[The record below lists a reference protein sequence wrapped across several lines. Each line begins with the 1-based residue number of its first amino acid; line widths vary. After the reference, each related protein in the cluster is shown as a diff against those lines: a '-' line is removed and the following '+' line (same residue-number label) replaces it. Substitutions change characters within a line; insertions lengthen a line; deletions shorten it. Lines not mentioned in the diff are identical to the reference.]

1 MGFPWSRSNSVKSP
15 ISPTSTPDFKTKRRS
30 SSFLRFTEKS
40 KAKATN
46 GLNGNGHV
54 QEEGEDEEVKPTML
68 QRAASSM
75 LPDHMAKRPEIE
87 SMLSEFASVLKASL
101 RPLPTGLDGRY
112 GKEPEPSSGFF
123 KDLKTFGI
131 GDLGTL
137 REVIQQKVTGDLID
151 DKTYI
156 TERII
161 QLIADLPTRSRN
173 RVAVTSDFVD
183 RLWNYHQ
190 NPPSSYVGQ
199 KYNYRQADGSF
210 NNIQFPYIGQAGQ
223 PYVRSVRPVI
233 QTPGAYP
240 DAGLIF
246 DAIMAR
252 SYYKRNP
259 NNVSSLLFYLGFV
272 ISHDLFKPHPDE
284 HDVSATSSY
293 LDLAPLYGSNV
304 EEVNKMRTFKDGK
317 LKIDCFSDKRIHA
330 YPPGV
335 GTILIMFS
343 RWHNYVAQTLAD
355 INEHG
360 RFSIPPGKKN
370 EESAARKR
378 DEDLFQTARLITC
391 GLYINIILTD
401 YLRTILALHR
411 TNSTWN
417 LDPRSALE
425 KSFSEN
431 GISRGIGNQISVEFN
446 FVHRWHS
453 CISKRDEMW
462 YEEMYATLFPGKDI
476 RNLDARTLAAGLA
489 KMEEAIAD
497 EPSARSFHGMIRDA
511 EGALPD
517 DDLVEI
523 LTDSIEDTA
532 GTFGPNNIPMVLR
545 AMECMGIEQARKW
558 KCGSLNEF
566 RKFFGLTPY
575 TQFEDI
581 NPDPKIAETLRR
593 LYEHPDFVELY
604 PGLVAEEAK
613 TPMVPGVGI
622 SQPFTISRA
631 ILSDLI
637 TLVRGDRF
645 YTIDYTPANLTSWGF
660 SEISCDSAINQ
671 GCVFHKL
678 FLKAFPHH
686 FTYNS
691 IYAFYPL
698 TIPTETHRIMKDL
711 GRLGD
716 FDYAKPIRMP
726 TRIMISSYAALK
738 NVLSMPEFRVTWGA
752 SFDYMMSGHTWMLS
766 GDSDMHTDQRADM
779 HHAIYGPS
787 SWAKQIFEFYEHKTT
802 EMLKKHSYTIS
813 GNQMVDAVR
822 DVINLVHTHFAANLF
837 CLPMKTEDNPR
848 GVYTEQELYMIL
860 SVMFTFV
867 FFDIEPT
874 KSFALHKA
882 GKLVAD
888 QLSHLIE
895 ANVIAINKTSFMK
908 NLIDNIYD
916 RNSSLH
922 DYGIHMIRRLLESGK
937 TAEEITWQMV
947 PTASASVSCQS
958 QVFAQIID
966 FYLQPENGYHLAE
979 IQRLAH
985 DGSIDSLE
993 KLRHYVLEANRIAGT
1008 FGLYRKANRGLDIV
1022 DNETTYHLKRGDVVF
1037 VNFITASRDPTVFPD
1052 PLEVKLDRP
1061 EEAYIHYGY
1070 GQHRCLG
1077 RDANLIALTAMLKV
1091 FGKLK
1096 NLRRAPGIQ
1105 GTLKYVPRPGGSKV
1119 YLKEDW
1125 SSLWPFPTTMKI
1137 MFDGEIE

>member
-15 ISPTSTPDFKTKRRS
+15 ISPTSAPDFKTKRRS
-30 SSFLRFTEKS
+30 SSFLRFNEKS
-40 KAKATN
+40 KAKTTN
-46 GLNGNGHV
+46 GVNGNHV
-54 QEEGEDEEVKPTML
+54 QEEGEDDEAKPTML

-112 GKEPEPSSGFF
+112 DKEPEPSSGFF

-131 GDLGTL
+131 GDLRTL

-161 QLIADLPTRSRN
+161 QLIADLPTGSRN

-199 KYNYRQADGSF
+199 KYNYRQADGSY

-223 PYVRSVRPVI
+223 PYARSVRQVV
-233 QTPGAYP
+233 QAPGAYP

-252 SYYKRNP
+252 SEYKRNP
-259 NNVSSLLFYLGFV
+259 NNVSSLLFYLGFI
-272 ISHDLFKPHPDE
+272 ISHDLFKPHPDD
-284 HDVSATSSY
+284 HDISATSSY

-317 LKIDCFSDKRIHA
+317 LKVDCFSDKRIHT

-335 GTILIMFS
+335 GAILIMFN

-360 RFSIPPGKKN
+360 RFSIPPGKES
-370 EESAARKR
+370 EESALRKR
-378 DEDLFQTARLITC
+378 DEDLFQTTRLITC

-417 LDPRSALE
+417 LDPRGALE
-425 KSFSEN
+425 KSFHEN

-462 YEEMYATLFPGKDI
+462 YEEMYAALFPGQDI
-476 RNLDARTLAAGLA
+476 RNLDSQTLAAGLA
-489 KMEEAIAD
+489 KMEGAIAD
-497 EPSARSFHGMIRDA
+497 EPSARSFHGMSRDA

-523 LTDSIEDTA
+523 LADSIEDTA
-532 GTFGPNNIPMVLR
+532 GTFGPNNIPVVLR

-566 RKFFGLTPY
+566 RKFFGLKPY
-575 TQFEDI
+575 THFEDI

-631 ILSDLI
+631 ILSDLV

-645 YTIDYTPANLTSWGF
+645 YTIDYTPANLTNWGF
-660 SEISCDSAINQ
+660 SEISCDFAINQ

-716 FDYAKPIRMP
+716 FDYSKPARMP
-726 TRIMISSYAALK
+726 TRIMVSSYTALK

-787 SWAKQIFEFYEHKTT
+787 NWNKQIFEFYEHKTT

-966 FYLQPENGYHLAE
+966 FYLEPENAHHLAE

-1008 FGLYRKANRGLDIV
+1008 FGLYRKANRGLDLV
-1022 DNETTYHLKRGDVVF
+1022 DDETTHYLKRGDVVF

-1070 GQHRCLG
+1070 GPHRCLG

-1105 GTLKYVPRPGGSKV
+1105 GTLKYLPRPGGSKV

-1137 MFDGEIE
+1137 MFDGEVE